1 MTVREFLDTMAD
13 GDVIIRDEYKKI
25 VTWHCL
31 NGLYSNHVLSEDI
44 LNSKICL
51 IGNDENCIE
60 VTIDYE
66 EENE

>member
-25 VTWHCL
+25 VTWHCF
-31 NGLYSNHVLSEDI
+31 NGLYSSRVLSEDI

-60 VTIDYE
+60 VTIDLKG
-66 EENE
+66 ENE

>member
-25 VTWHCL
+25 VTWHCF
-31 NGLYSNHVLSEDI
+31 NGLYSSRVLSEDI

>member
-1 MTVREFLDTMAD
+1 MTVREFLDTTAD
-13 GDVIIRDEYKKI
+13 GDVIIRDEYEKI

-31 NGLYSNHVLSEDI
+31 NGLYSSRVLSEDI

-51 IGNDENCIE
+51 IGSNENCIE
-60 VTIDYE
+60 VTINLK